1 MFWRY
6 SLKYCAFSSG
16 KEHSNCKDSMKYNKI
31 KNNLFTRG
39 PNKLF
44 LIVLFFL
51 GSIFVLTKLTD
62 YTRQVK
68 TMSYSNFITAVENNQ
83 VKKVHIA
90 GQDVYGAFKDG
101 SSFEVVIPE
110 NSTNFD
116 LLRKHNVDV
125 AIAPST
131 NPITPWYMFFFLLLL
146 GIPLAAWYFFKQ
158 SKGGSGGGNSIF
170 TMGKSRARMFT
181 PSMISTKFASV
192 AGSDGAKDALRD
204 IVDFLKN
211 PEKYRRLGAKVPRGV
226 LLIGEPG
233 NGKTLLAKAIAGEA
247 NCPFFSI
254 SGSDFI
260 EVFVGVGAARVRDL
274 FAQARKHAPSIVFID
289 EIDAIGR
296 SRGSGFGGGHDERE
310 QTLNQLL
317 IEMDGFDSSNS
328 AVIVIAATNIPD
340 VLDKALLRPGRF
352 DRIVD
357 VPYPDLETRH
367 EILKIHARK
376 VKITE
381 DIDLAFIA
389 QETAGFSGADL
400 MNLINEAAIN
410 ASKKNQ
416 NEVSNQDLL
425 DAHKTILQSRDA
437 TSGGAGSNMLA
448 KGNSKPKMFMPTQ
461 VKTKFADVA
470 GIPEAKEELLDV
482 VDFLKNPEKN
492 KRLGARLPR
501 GVLLAGDPG
510 NGKTLL
516 AKAVA
521 GEANCPFFSVSAS
534 DFVEMYVGV
543 GASRV
548 RDLFTQARRH
558 MPSIIFIDEIDA
570 VGGKRVAGF
579 DGGSDERAQ
588 TLNQLLTEM
597 DGFNSEDSAVI
608 VMAATNRPDIL
619 DNALLRPGRFDK
631 RIDVSYPDIK
641 SREKI
646 LQVHAKNIK
655 IDPMVDIHRIARG
668 TPGFSG
674 ADLAHLVNEAALV
687 ATKNEEQETV
697 TMLDFEEARDRIML
711 GKERKSM
718 VITDE
723 DKKIT
728 AYHEA
733 GHAMVR
739 LLVPEYA
746 DPLHKVTI
754 VPRGRAL
761 GVTHS
766 LPEREKYTSTREE
779 LFTMLMVCLGGRV
792 AEELFFNVLSSGAS
806 DDFNKASYWTRKMVC
821 DYGMS
826 DELGPVIYKQGRGE
840 FEYSQKTAE
849 KIDEVVHNTLQD
861 AQTKTKQLLQT
872 NKDKLEKLALT
883 LLEKE
888 TLYADEI
895 YELLGIESRESFKLI
910 DEDPADA

>member
-1 MFWRY
+1 
-6 SLKYCAFSSG
+6 
-16 KEHSNCKDSMKYNKI
+16 MKYNKI
-31 KNNLFTRG
+31 QNNLFARG
-39 PNKLF
+39 PKNLF
-44 LIVLFFL
+44 LIVCFFL
-51 GSIFVLTKLTD
+51 VSILVLTKLTD

-68 TMSYSNFITAVENNQ
+68 TMSYSNFISAVENDQ
-83 VKKVHIA
+83 VRKVHMA
-90 GQDVYGAFKDG
+90 GQEVFGLFKDG
-101 SSFEVVIPE
+101 SHFEVVVPE
-110 NSTNFD
+110 NENNFD
-116 LLRKHNVDV
+116 LLRDHNVEI
-125 AIAPST
+125 AIAPAS
-131 NPITPWYMFFFLLLL
+131 NPIAPWYMFFFVLLLSL
-146 GIPLAAWYFFKQ
+146 PMAAYYFYRQ
-158 SKGGSGGGNSIF
+158 SRGGSGGGGGNSIF
-170 TMGKSRARMFT
+170 TMGKSRAKMFS
-181 PSMISTKFASV
+181 PSMIEAKFDSV
-192 AGSDGAKDALRD
+192 AGSDDAKDALQD
-204 IVDFLKN
+204 IVDYLKN

-226 LLIGEPG
+226 LLVGEPG
-233 NGKTLLAKAIAGEA
+233 NGKTLLAKAVAGEA

-254 SGSDFI
+254 TGSDFI

-274 FAQARKHAPSIVFID
+274 FAQARNNAPSIVFID

-317 IEMDGFDSSNS
+317 TEMDGFDTANS
-328 AVIVIAATNIPD
+328 AVIVIAATNMPD

-352 DRIVD
+352 DRTVE
-357 VPYPDLETRH
+357 VPYPDEATRLH
-367 EILKIHARK
+367 ILNIHAGK
-376 VKITE
+376 VSLTE
-381 DIDLAFIA
+381 DADLAFIA

-400 MNLINEAAIN
+400 MNLINQAAIN
-410 ASKKNQ
+410 ASKKDQ
-416 NEVSNQDLL
+416 DGISHQDLL
-425 DAHKTILQSRDA
+425 DAHKSLLQSRNSS
-437 TSGGAGSNMLA
+437 TSGANSSALA

-461 VKTKFADVA
+461 VKTKFDDVA
-470 GIPEAKEELLDV
+470 GVPEAKEELLDV

-492 KRLGARLPR
+492 RRLGAKLPR

-597 DGFNSEDSAVI
+597 DGFNSEDSSVI

-619 DNALLRPGRFDK
+619 DSALLRPGRFDK
-631 RIDVSYPDIK
+631 RIDVSYPDVK

-646 LQVHAKNIK
+646 LNVHAKNIK
-655 IDPMVDIHRIARG
+655 VDPAVDVTRIARC

-674 ADLAHLVNEAALV
+674 ADLANLVNEAALV
-687 ATKNEEQETV
+687 ATKKEEQQTV
-697 TMLDFEEARDRIML
+697 MMVDFEEARDRIML
-711 GKERKSM
+711 GKARKSVVM
-718 VITDE
+718 SE
-723 DKKIT
+723 KEKELT

-733 GHAMVR
+733 GHAMIR

-746 DPLHKVTI
+746 DPLHKLTI
-754 VPRGRAL
+754 LPRGQAL
-761 GVTHS
+761 GVTYAM
-766 LPEREKYTSTREE
+766 PERDKYSSSKDE
-779 LFTMLMVCLGGRV
+779 MLTDIMVSLGGRV
-792 AEELFFNVLSSGAS
+792 AEEMFFNVLGTGAS
-806 DDFNKASYWTRKMVC
+806 SDFSKATDMARKMVC
-821 DYGMS
+821 LYGMT
-826 DELGPVIYKQGRGE
+826 DELGPVVYNQGRGE

-849 KIDEVVHNTLQD
+849 KIDEVVYKILMDMQD
-861 AQTKTKQLLQT
+861 KTKALLET
-872 NKDKLEKLALT
+872 NKDKLKKLSLA

-888 TLYADEI
+888 TMYADEI
-895 YELLGIESRESFKLI
+895 YELLGIESRESFRLVDK
-910 DEDPADA
+910 ETADA

>member
-1 MFWRY
+1 
-6 SLKYCAFSSG
+6 
-16 KEHSNCKDSMKYNKI
+16 MKYNKI
-31 KNNLFTRG
+31 QKNLFARG
-39 PNKLF
+39 PKNLFFIVFLF
-44 LIVLFFL
+44 LA
-51 GSIFVLTKLTD
+51 SILVLTKLTD

-68 TMSYSNFITAVENNQ
+68 TMSYSNFVKAVENDQ
-83 VKKVHIA
+83 VKKVHIS

-101 SSFEVVIPE
+101 SHFEVVIPE

-116 LLRKHNVDV
+116 LLREHSVDV
-125 AIAPST
+125 AIASST
-131 NPITPWYMFFFLLLL
+131 NPITPWYMFFFLML
-146 GIPLAAWYFFKQ
+146 ISAPLAAWYFFKQ
-158 SKGGSGGGNSIF
+158 SRNGSGGGGNSIF

-181 PSMISTKFASV
+181 PSMIATNFSSV
-192 AGSDGAKDALRD
+192 AGSDEAKNALRD

-226 LLIGEPG
+226 LLVGEPG

-247 NCPFFSI
+247 SCPFFSI

-317 IEMDGFDSSNS
+317 TEMDGFDSSNS
-328 AVIVIAATNIPD
+328 AVIVVAATNMPE

-352 DRIVD
+352 DRMVD

-376 VKITE
+376 VKVAE
-381 DIDLAFIA
+381 DADLTYIA

-416 NEVSNQDLL
+416 DNISNQDLL
-425 DAHKTILQSRDA
+425 DAHKTTLKSRNA
-437 TSGGAGSNMLA
+437 TSNGDNSNVLA

-461 VKTKFADVA
+461 VKTKFDDVA

-492 KRLGARLPR
+492 RRLGARLPR

-631 RIDVSYPDIK
+631 RVEVSYPDIK

-646 LQVHAKNIK
+646 LHVHAKNIK
-655 IDPMVDIHRIARG
+655 IDPSVDVNRIARC

-687 ATKNEEQETV
+687 ATKKEEQKMV
-697 TMLDFEEARDRIML
+697 MMVDFEEARDRIIL
-711 GKERKSM
+711 GKERKSVVM
-718 VITDE
+718 S
-723 DKKIT
+723 DKEKELT

-739 LLVPEYA
+739 LLVPEHA
-746 DPLHKVTI
+746 DPLHKLTI
-754 VPRGRAL
+754 LPRGRAL
-761 GVTHS
+761 GVTYS
-766 LPEREKYTSTREE
+766 MPEREKYSASKEE
-779 LFTMLMVCLGGRV
+779 MLTEIMVCLGGRA
-792 AEELFFNVLSSGAS
+792 AEELFFNMIATGAS
-806 DDFNKASYWTRKMVC
+806 NDFEKATNSARQMVC
-821 DYGMS
+821 VYGMS
-826 DELGPVIYKQGRGE
+826 DELGPVVYNQGRGA

-849 KIDEVVHNTLQD
+849 KIDEVVYNILKD
-861 AQTKTKQLLQT
+861 AQEKTKSLLEA
-872 NKDKLEKLALT
+872 NKDQLKKLSLT

-888 TLYADEI
+888 TMYADEV
-895 YELLGIESRESFKLI
+895 YELLGIESRESFKLT
-910 DEDPADA
+910 DKEAVDA